1 MHYWAEDN
9 FLVSLHY
16 GVNDYPLNSSP
27 NSDHW
32 NLIKP
37 HSHDTDWALPSSLS
51 QSQPPCPAGLPIW
64 LPRRAARIGT
74 RSSPGPHQW
83 TERPGFCVVWTRW
96 IWCKCF
102 WSNLRDSR
110 SDKRLVI
117 WTCRWAGRTRVL
129 SSAALLGPDG
139 GHSAASRRHCF
150 RRWGSR
156 TTFYRLVRPTWSIFF
171 SCFNWF
177 FKVFWDSLT
186 WAKPSLSMKKWPL
199 KPGLATPR
207 PKAPFCFLASQTHLE
222 AFSWIEY
229 TRVNQNFVTQVTI
242 SLDWKIRFSVFAQLG
257 FTWRSG
263 FEYKPIGLADS
274 ILLDHSYFLL
284 I

>member
-1 MHYWAEDN
+1 MIQYFLLDIWVHYWAEDN

-51 QSQPPCPAGLPIW
+51 QSQPPCPAGPPIW

-156 TTFYRLVRPTWSIFF
+156 TTFYRLVRPTWSILF
-171 SCFNWF
+171 SYFSWF
-177 FKVFWDSLT
+177 FKVFFWESYLSE
-186 WAKPSLSMKKWPL
+186 AKSKYEKMTSK
-199 KPGLATPR
+199 T
-207 PKAPFCFLASQTHLE
+207 
-222 AFSWIEY
+222 
-229 TRVNQNFVTQVTI
+229 
-242 SLDWKIRFSVFAQLG
+242 
-257 FTWRSG
+257 RSG
-263 FEYKPIGLADS
+263 HSEAKSTILFFGLTDS
-274 ILLDHSYFLL
+274 SWSLFMNRMHSS
-284 I
+284 